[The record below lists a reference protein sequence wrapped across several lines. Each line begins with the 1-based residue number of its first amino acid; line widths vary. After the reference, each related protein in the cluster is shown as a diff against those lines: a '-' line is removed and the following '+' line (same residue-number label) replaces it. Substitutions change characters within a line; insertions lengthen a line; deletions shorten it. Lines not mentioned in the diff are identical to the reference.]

1 MRTGPE
7 PKPEPC
13 GPEESPEARLAR
25 AKHLDAELR
34 RVVADM
40 RQGQRD
46 MFRTMAAAIGLPKET
61 DRSRLIWE
69 GLAQFVNEDLNGQ
82 PAGIEITV
90 VLRAVIT
97 LCVYGNAEYEDMQRE
112 IFGLEVFKDIY
123 YNQKRLNLS
132 VDQAFAILATE
143 LQAKFRLLLWWIADP
158 NRMDREGRRAA
169 LDFLI
174 EHGEQELARYDFDPN
189 DDFDDTG
196 NVGAPLFFWKR
207 PASFET
213 VVTPIA
219 RFIYERL
226 EQYHNSELKL
236 PDAVPI
242 VLCKREGC
250 GKISVIQRKT
260 KDFCSSS
267 CRTLH
272 RQKEKAGDH
281 AAYMRNYRKEQL
293 TKPFPSRKPRGA

>member
-1 MRTGPE
+1 
-7 PKPEPC
+7 
-13 GPEESPEARLAR
+13 
-25 AKHLDAELR
+25 
-34 RVVADM
+34 
-40 RQGQRD
+40 
-46 MFRTMAAAIGLPKET
+46 MFRTLAAAVGLPGES
-61 DRSRLIWE
+61 DRSHLIWE
-69 GLAQFVNEDLNGQ
+69 GLARFVNKDLKGQ

-90 VLRAVIT
+90 ALRAVIA
-97 LCVYGNAEYEDMQRE
+97 LCVHGNSEFEDMQE
-112 IFGLEVFKDIY
+112 DVYGLGVFTDVY
-123 YNQKRLNLS
+123 HVQKRRSVS
-132 VDQAFAILATE
+132 VDQAFAVLATE
-143 LQAKFRLLLWWIADP
+143 LQPKFQLLLRWIADP

-169 LDFLI
+169 LEFLI
-174 EHGEQELARYDFDPN
+174 EHGEQELARYDYDPN
-189 DDFDDTG
+189 EEFDDTG

-207 PASFET
+207 PASFES

-250 GKISVIQRKT
+250 GRVSVIQRKT

-272 RQKEKAGDH
+272 RQKEKAAEH
-281 AAYMRNYRKEQL
+281 AAYMRNYRAEQL
-293 TKPFPSRKPRGA
+293 TKPVPTRKRAATRRRSGLEG